1 MGEEE
6 IKCVSAHLIDGDG
19 NIDEKGLIEFSE
31 LTSLSKSGLNY
42 TTVAIMGPQSSG
54 KSTLLNH
61 LFKSNFRMMDA
72 EKGRTQTTHGIWLA
86 KSPIL
91 DRCTIIMDL
100 EGSNGREQGD
110 DHNFQMKIA
119 LFSLCLSDIVLINT
133 WFQDV
138 GRDKSANK
146 PLLRII
152 FQTPLV
158 LLSASLLKDT
168 LEIWNNFPKPKDKQ
182 DASFYDYFVLDVVG
196 LSHYQYAKDKFI
208 EDVNELRKR
217 FSSPSEA
224 SLQTKPLVPA
234 VDFVRSTSEIW
245 DRVVNDKA
253 LDIPSHKVMIAKVR
267 CEQINNDKF
276 NAFVTNEEWSQLK
289 VTTVNIPPVS
299 CFGIKITSM
308 VDKCLAEYDEEAEFY
323 DEVVKAD
330 HREKLKQRLLQVTIA
345 KVRCEEID
353 NDKFNGFIANEEWS
367 QLKVAVNSPPVP
379 CFGIKVTSMVDKC
392 LAEYNKETEFYDEM
406 VKVDHREKL
415 KQRLLQEIKPILG
428 SLMDNIS
435 SQALD
440 AFKFILNK
448 DLNGGKKFRE
458 IADWSYILV
467 KFDSDYKD
475 SKIEQSEWTSTK
487 VRDKLVSQLS
497 CYVNCIRPIIQ
508 NELTNQVKLKL
519 EGELTESMRAILN
532 KPGNNM
538 WVNLR
543 DLFRRETESACSEF
557 RVGLEDLGTNIDTAK
572 VEAEAGEMLKEY
584 GRDIIEKSV
593 RKESDNLL
601 RVMHQ
606 KFCYILLNEPD
617 SDIPR
622 SWKGS
627 DKIQVIVKT
636 ARVECINI
644 MSVMAIMRL
653 DINKESDH
661 IQQILHNALLEEGGE
676 GSLFSNNWNGVEASK
691 TLMSPA
697 ACATIWDQF
706 LKSTGIIIAS
716 VNQAIQA
723 RIDADNNQCFGFL
736 LYGKYVNGHIS
747 LFELIGHSVLQP
759 VCEAPDGL
767 SNSICS
773 CT

>member
-1 MGEEE
+1 
-6 IKCVSAHLIDGDG
+6 
-19 NIDEKGLIEFSE
+19 
-31 LTSLSKSGLNY
+31 
-42 TTVAIMGPQSSG
+42 
-54 KSTLLNH
+54 
-61 LFKSNFRMMDA
+61 MDA
-72 EKGRTQTTHGIWLA
+72 EMGR
-86 KSPIL
+86 
-91 DRCTIIMDL
+91 
-100 EGSNGREQGD
+100 
-110 DHNFQMKIA
+110 
-119 LFSLCLSDIVLINT
+119 

-168 LEIWNNFPKPKDKQ
+168 LEIWNNIPKPKDKQ
-182 DASFYDYFVLDVVG
+182 DASFHDYFVLDVVG
-196 LSHYQYAKDKFI
+196 LSHYQYAKIKFI

-217 FSSPSEA
+217 FSSPSEV
-224 SLQTKPLVPA
+224 SLQIKPLVPA

-253 LDIPSHKVMIAKVR
+253 LDIPSHKMMIAKVR

-289 VTTVNIPPVS
+289 VTSVNIPRVS

-330 HREKLKQRLLQVTIA
+330 HREKLKQRLLQ
-345 KVRCEEID
+345 
-353 NDKFNGFIANEEWS
+353 
-367 QLKVAVNSPPVP
+367 
-379 CFGIKVTSMVDKC
+379 
-392 LAEYNKETEFYDEM
+392 
-406 VKVDHREKL
+406 
-415 KQRLLQEIKPILG
+415 
-428 SLMDNIS
+428 
-435 SQALD
+435 
-440 AFKFILNK
+440 
-448 DLNGGKKFRE
+448 
-458 IADWSYILV
+458 
-467 KFDSDYKD
+467 
-475 SKIEQSEWTSTK
+475 
-487 VRDKLVSQLS
+487 
-497 CYVNCIRPIIQ
+497 
-508 NELTNQVKLKL
+508 
-519 EGELTESMRAILN
+519 
-532 KPGNNM
+532 
-538 WVNLR
+538 
-543 DLFRRETESACSEF
+543 TESACSEF

-584 GRDIIEKSV
+584 GREIIEKSV

-627 DKIQVIVKT
+627 DKIQVIVKR

-653 DINKESDH
+653 DINKESDDV
-661 IQQILHNALLEEGGE
+661 QQILHNALLEGGGE
-676 GSLFSNNWNGVEASK
+676 GSLTSSNWNGVEASK

-706 LKSTGIIIAS
+706 LKSSGIIIAS

-723 RIDADNNQCFGFL
+723 RIDADNNQVQGRKC
-736 LYGKYVNGHIS
+736 
-747 LFELIGHSVLQP
+747 LFQPEATTHNSVKEGEIEKSVLGKIFNALQQP
-759 VCEAPDGL
+759 NIFDLAVLAGPEAEPNRFNFVADL
-767 SNSICS
+767 V
-773 CT
+773 